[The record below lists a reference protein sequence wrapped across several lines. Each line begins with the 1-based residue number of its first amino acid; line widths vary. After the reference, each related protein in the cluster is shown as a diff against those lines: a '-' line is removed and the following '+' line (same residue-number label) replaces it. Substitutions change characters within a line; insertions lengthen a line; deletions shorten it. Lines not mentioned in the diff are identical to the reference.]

1 MTSRFASPAPRSRAI
16 STASCTCT
24 TRGRN
29 PSRERSVS
37 GRRRTATCISTN
49 SPQYPASEGAE
60 TLATWRQPSRNPVS
74 LYAPMTA
81 TVIAAGSALTS
92 AKVRAQ
98 NYKQVGALV
107 PARTNLSA
115 SSRMGR
121 YGNFASSRSLFF
133 PAILHADDV
142 LIVACVSRVIFH
154 TRQLIFPAL
163 FTIIRLLS
171 PRCGE
176 NARGNCQS

>member
-1 MTSRFASPAPRSRAI
+1 
-16 STASCTCT
+16 
-24 TRGRN
+24 
-29 PSRERSVS
+29 
-37 GRRRTATCISTN
+37 
-49 SPQYPASEGAE
+49 
-60 TLATWRQPSRNPVS
+60 
-74 LYAPMTA
+74 MTA

-121 YGNFASSRSLFF
+121 YGNFASSRSLLF